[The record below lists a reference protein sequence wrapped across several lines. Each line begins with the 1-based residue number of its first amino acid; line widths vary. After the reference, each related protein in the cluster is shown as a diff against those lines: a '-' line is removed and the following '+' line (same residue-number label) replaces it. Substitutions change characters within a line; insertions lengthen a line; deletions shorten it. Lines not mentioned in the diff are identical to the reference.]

1 MDTATRFSR
10 LIGPLRRAVLRTRRA
25 DKGLPDLPEAQIE
38 LLRLLAGAGR
48 LTPREAA
55 ARLRIAPSTVSNLVR
70 TMTAAGLVER
80 TPSSTDLRT
89 VHLSASAAA
98 LGMLDRYDHLS
109 TIALRRALESL
120 SPQSRKAIEHALPAL
135 DELLVALE
143 AETGGV

>member
-1 MDTATRFSR
+1 MDTATRLSR

-25 DKGLPDLPEAQIE
+25 DDGLPDLPEAQIE
-38 LLRLLAGAGR
+38 LLRLLAGSKR

-55 ARLRIAPSTVSNLVR
+55 ARLRVAPSTISNLVR
-70 TMTAAGLVER
+70 TMSGAGLVER

-98 LGMLDRYDHLS
+98 LDMLDRYDRVS
-109 TIALRRALESL
+109 TAALRRAVEGL
-120 SPQSRKAIEHALPAL
+120 SPRSREAIEHALPAL

-143 AETGGV
+143 AEEAGG